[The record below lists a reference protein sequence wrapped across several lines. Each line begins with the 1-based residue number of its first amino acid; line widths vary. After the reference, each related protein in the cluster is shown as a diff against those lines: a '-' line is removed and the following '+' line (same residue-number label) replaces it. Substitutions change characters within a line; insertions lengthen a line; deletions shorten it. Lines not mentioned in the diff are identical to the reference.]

1 MAYIKSINSTP
12 IVVGSGTYYGTCS
25 TSYSTS
31 AKVVT
36 SESFQTLSTGVAVTV
51 RFSNYNS
58 VGSSALTLNVN
69 STGAKTISVGGVATS
84 STNQLLWGAGAVIT
98 FVYDGTYWEAVTA
111 PRVMYGTCSTSS
123 GSTPKSVTV
132 NSPSVVICSGSVIN
146 VGMTYANTNGSAA
159 LSMASTGSKNVY
171 HGTSS
176 EAPTTDNGHSWDAG
190 SVATLVFDGAVW
202 RV

>member
-1 MAYIKSINSTP
+1 MSYIKSINGTA
-12 IVVGSGTYYGTCS
+12 IVVGSGAYYGTSS
-25 TSYSTS
+25 TGYSTS

-36 SESFQTLSTGVAVTV
+36 SESFQTLTTGVVVTV

-69 STGAKTISVGGVATS
+69 GTGAQTISVGGVATS

-111 PRVMYGTCSTSS
+111 PRVMYGTCSSSS
-123 GSTPKSVTV
+123 GSSSKSVTV

-146 VGMTYANTNGSAA
+146 VGMTYANTSTSAA
-159 LSMASTGSKNVY
+159 LSMASISSKSIY

-176 EAPTTDNGHSWDAG
+176 EAPTTDNGHSWNAG
-190 SVATLVFDGAVW
+190 SVATFVFDGAVW
-202 RV
+202 RI

>member
-1 MAYIKSINSTP
+1 MSYIKSINGTA
-12 IVVGSGTYYGTCS
+12 IVVGSGAYYGTCS

-36 SESFQTLSTGVAVTV
+36 SESFQTLTTGTVVTV
-51 RFSNYNS
+51 RFSNYNNVS
-58 VGSSALTLNVN
+58 GALTLNVN

-84 STNQLLWGAGAVIT
+84 STNQLLWGAGATIT

-111 PRVMYGTCSTSS
+111 PSLMYGTCSSS
-123 GSTPKSVTV
+123 STNSSKSVTV
-132 NSPSVVICSGSVIN
+132 NSPNVVICSGSVLS
-146 VGMTYANTNGSAA
+146 VGMTYANTSTSAA
-159 LSMASTGSKNVY
+159 ISMASITSKNIY

-190 SVATLVFDGAVW
+190 SVATFVFDGAVW
-202 RV
+202 RI